1 MQIWA
6 VGGGKGGTGKSFV
19 TSGLAV
25 CLAERGLDVVL
36 VDADFGGANLHT
48 YMGVVKPDRTLE
60 SFRVDRVP
68 LQDLVLDTPIPKVG
82 LIAGDVNSTNTT
94 GLTHSQKKKFFRHIK
109 GLKADVVL
117 LDLGAGSRHVTVD
130 TFLLADRMIAVTVPE
145 RMAIENL
152 YQFMKNAFFR
162 RLSKL
167 FRESDI
173 REEARELWGNRSRY
187 GIRSVTQLTD
197 HLSREF
203 PEFSGL
209 YAREME
215 NFCIHLVLN
224 KVREYRQ
231 TETGMAIRSMANKFL
246 GIPCEFSGHIRYDRD
261 FWNKLVQEPIHLNRV
276 NAARL
281 LVDMCRTTN
290 ELLDDPRGGQETE
303 GA

>member
-25 CLAERGLDVVL
+25 CLAERGLNVVL

-48 YMGVVKPDRTLE
+48 YLGVMKPEKTLE
-60 SFRVDRVP
+60 SFRVDKVP
-68 LQDLVLDTPIPKVG
+68 LQELVLNTPIPKVG

-94 GLTHSQKKKFFRHIK
+94 GLTHAQKKKFFRHIR
-109 GLKADVVL
+109 GLQADVVL
-117 LDLGAGSRHVTVD
+117 LDLGAGTRHVTVD

-152 YQFMKNAFFR
+152 YQFMKNAYFR

-167 FRESDI
+167 FREAGI

-187 GIRSVTQLTD
+187 GIRSVTELTD

-203 PEFSGL
+203 PEFSQL
-209 YAREME
+209 YARDM
-215 NFCIHLVLN
+215 NSFCIHLVLN

-231 TETGMAIRSMANKFL
+231 TETGIAIRSMANKFL
-246 GIPCEFSGHIRYDRD
+246 GIPCEFSGHVRYDRD

-276 NAARL
+276 TAARL
-281 LVDMCRTTN
+281 LVDMCRTAN
-290 ELLDDPRGGQETE
+290 ELLDDPRGVYESG